1 MFHQRGADRLF
12 EKRDPLIGPHG
23 AATGSEH
30 KSDNVDQ
37 SVIHGGDSERTCL
50 DSDGCR

>member
-1 MFHQRGADRLF
+1 MFCECGADLF
-12 EKRDPLIGPHG
+12 LEKRGTFIGPYG
-23 AATGSEH
+23 AAAGSEH

-50 DSDGCR
+50 DSDECR